1 MHYFFTS
8 TSLHLNAVLWGYR
21 TGEKYR
27 TWWNAHCDRLVSL
40 YIRRARVDVSLMNHL
55 LEVMKR
61 PAPLLESLSIEELE
75 IYNDGDLPHPA
86 LELKQYRHLKRLTL
100 DCGFLPRQELEDI
113 LSLTNLTHLF
123 LKLQEGDIFH
133 VLFGFTNSPFL
144 EVLILEAIEATE
156 SADGFS
162 YAPVVCLP
170 VLKHLETLYIRHLAF
185 IDHLVVP
192 STTTIITTP
201 PSTEEAPLS
210 QARLDTMQTLD
221 VKYTRRNT
229 LSLCFLSDTSV
240 MVESDMR
247 RNVLLPLLS
256 TWFPNIATLDVR
268 LLSHSAGYGD
278 MEGTLMC
285 GIIGWIGLRRLIF
298 NEIVDYFRLID
309 ILDISG
315 TWTFAPQLNDY
326 REDGLTK
333 NMTAPI
339 SPLLQE
345 VVVWEV
351 PADFESEYEGVH
363 GSWKYR
369 EPGRYEI
376 ERPQPALKYTLVVRA
391 QTRSGI
397 RFRPSFR
404 WTETD
409 RY

>member
-1 MHYFFTS
+1 M
-8 TSLHLNAVLWGYR
+8 
-21 TGEKYR
+21 
-27 TWWNAHCDRLVSL
+27 
-40 YIRRARVDVSLMNHL
+40 
-55 LEVMKR
+55 
-61 PAPLLESLSIEELE
+61 
-75 IYNDGDLPHPA
+75 
-86 LELKQYRHLKRLTL
+86 
-100 DCGFLPRQELEDI
+100 
-113 LSLTNLTHLF
+113 
-123 LKLQEGDIFH
+123 
-133 VLFGFTNSPFL
+133 
-144 EVLILEAIEATE
+144 LILEAIEATG

-278 MEGTLMC
+278 MESGLMC
-285 GIIGWIGLRRLIF
+285 GLIGWIGLRRLIF
-298 NEIVDYFRLID
+298 NEIVDYSHLID
-309 ILDISG
+309 ILDTSG
-315 TWTFAPQLNDY
+315 TWSLAPQLNNY
-326 REDGLTK
+326 REDELTK

-351 PADFESEYEGVH
+351 PADFESEYEGAH
-363 GSWKYR
+363 GRWKYR
-369 EPGRYEI
+369 EPGRHEI
-376 ERPQPALKYTLVVRA
+376 KRPQPALTYTLVVRA

-409 RY
+409 RYYMVALLFCNHSQTFVTSPQPFVADAYRI